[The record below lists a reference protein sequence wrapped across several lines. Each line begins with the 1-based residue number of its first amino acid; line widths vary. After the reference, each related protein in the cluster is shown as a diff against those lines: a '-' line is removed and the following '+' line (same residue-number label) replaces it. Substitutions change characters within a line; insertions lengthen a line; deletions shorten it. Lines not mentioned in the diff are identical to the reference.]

1 MMNIVIVGGG
11 ELGRHVASILSKEK
25 HNIVLIDK
33 DPKVVQLISANMDV
47 ATRVGS
53 GTDWEL
59 LEDLLEFS
67 PNLFIALTSN
77 DEVNLV
83 ACTMAKQLQY
93 PRTVCRIRKSTY
105 LDSSRLD
112 FSRIFDVDYFISPE
126 LLSAHDIVKNIV
138 NPEALFVEHFAHGAL
153 QLRTIQILKNW
164 RAPKDTT
171 LRNFDLPQNV
181 IVGLIRRDRIVKGV
195 ATKEVIFPHGSDE
208 ILPGDEV
215 TFIGDSSVISEI
227 HQHFGI
233 VEKVVKSL
241 VIAGGSLT
249 TINVAK
255 LLEDR
260 NIDIT
265 IIEKDYDKCC
275 YLADRLPHCTI
286 IQHDATDIEFLR
298 SEKIGST
305 DLLIACTQHDEIN
318 LLVASVAKEIGCDN
332 ILVMLN
338 NISYVPMAE
347 HLGVKNTVAPHI
359 TATNH
364 ILSQLFAGK
373 VTSLISLYENQAEI
387 IEINVSLSSRVVG
400 IPLSEL
406 GPYLPHDLLIVMI
419 QNRGRIMIA
428 NGNRI
433 ISPGDTVIVVT
444 SPKHVDDLSR
454 IF

>member
-11 ELGRHVASILSKEK
+11 ELGRHVAAILSKEK

-33 DPKVVQLISANMDV
+33 DPKVIQSISSNMDV
-47 ATRVGS
+47 ATRVGL

-67 PNLFIALTSN
+67 PNLFIALTGD
-77 DEVNLV
+77 DEANLV
-83 ACTMAKQLQY
+83 ACSLAKQLQY
-93 PRTVCRIRKSTY
+93 PRTVCRIRNNIY
-105 LDSSRLD
+105 LNSSRLD

-126 LLSAHDIVKNIV
+126 LLSAHDIVKNII
-138 NPEALFVEHFAHGAL
+138 NPEAIFVEHFAHGAL
-153 QLRTIQILKNW
+153 QLRTILIPKTW
-164 RAPKDTT
+164 RAPRDTS
-171 LRNFDLPQNV
+171 LRNLDLPQNV
-181 IVGLIRRDRIVKGV
+181 IVSLIRRDTTVKDIP
-195 ATKEVIFPHGSDE
+195 TKKVIFPHGDDE

-215 TFIGDSSVISEI
+215 TFIGESSVISGI
-227 HQHFGI
+227 HRYFGI
-233 VEKVVKSL
+233 NEKEIKSI

-249 TINVAK
+249 AINVAK

-260 NIDIT
+260 TIDVT

-286 IQHDATDIEFLR
+286 IQHDATDLEFLR
-298 SEKIGST
+298 SEKIGQT
-305 DLLIACTQHDEIN
+305 DLLIGCTQHDEIN
-318 LLVASVAKEIGCDN
+318 LLVASLGKEIGCEDV
-332 ILVMLN
+332 LVMLN
-338 NISYVPMAE
+338 NIHYMPMAQR
-347 HLGVKNTVAPHI
+347 LGAKNTVAPHI

-387 IEINVSLSSRVVG
+387 IEISVSLSSRVVG

-406 GPYLPHDLLIVMI
+406 GPYLPRDLLIVMI

-444 SPKHVDDLSR
+444 SPQHVDDLSR